1 MGNFTKVCRPEGP
14 GSDEEEHRS
23 RLTTLVV
30 AFCSAFVGGDVSGRD
45 VIWPTVNFD
54 GENVGRACL
63 QPESTCAF
71 KFLRATTWVH
81 VDTSHARR
89 RSPRTFITTAD
100 ALG

>member
-14 GSDEEEHRS
+14 GSDEEEHKS

-89 RSPRTFITTAD
+89 R
-100 ALG
+100 